1 MKNSWFKKLIPHG
14 IAVLV
19 FLIVAFIYCKPVL
32 EGKVVAQHDITHWK
46 GSIQQSAEYAKTHD
60 GVYPLWTNSMFSG
73 MPTFQIGYT
82 NNNKIPWIAHKIFS
96 LGLPKPVN
104 FFFLACICFYFLTVV
119 LRIRPVFGILGAL
132 AFAYAT
138 YDPVIIA
145 VGHDTKML
153 SIAYMPAL
161 LASILLIY
169 EKRYWLG
176 AGLTALF
183 TGVLITQNHPQI
195 DYYFFLTVAIMT
207 IFYAVRWIRN
217 KEWRHLAFA
226 LTITL
231 LAGLVGVL
239 TNAVSIFS
247 TYEYQKETIRGGG
260 TALADSVRNKDD
272 AKDGL
277 TKDYALS
284 YSMFVSEPFVMM
296 VPRMFGGSSD
306 HLEIKEEKSK
316 AIDKVRNSPQE
327 AQQFLFRN
335 FSPFFYQSDE
345 GELSVKTY
353 WGGIGGTSGP
363 PYVGAI
369 ICFLAFL
376 ALFVL
381 DNKHKWWIITAVV
394 LTIMM
399 SWGSYFDTLNGF
411 LYKHL
416 PLYNKFRAPS
426 MILVVPQLLLP
437 LLAVLGLNAFTNISD
452 KKERLKKLKYGAL
465 FTAGVFLILFM
476 LYFSF
481 DFMNQSNKMVLA
493 NDQLIQQPEA
503 YTLVKDF
510 ISGIAADRKAMMLSD
525 IFRSFGFIAAA
536 ALLLFLFARNVIR
549 QTVLGVILT
558 ALILIDLMPINSIYL
573 NYDSYQDETE
583 NKTAFVETNADRE
596 IRGDKSF
603 YRVFNDSDG
612 PTVDG
617 DRWSENITSYYYNS
631 IGGYHPAKIRIYQD
645 LINREQIEN
654 KSMFENDSAILNM
667 LNAKYFIKKNPEG
680 QTISYTK
687 NDKAM
692 GNAWLVKNILYVNTA
707 RAEFDS
713 LGTFNPKETA
723 IVHESF
729 KPSIPNPPVFD
740 SSATISLVKND
751 NDVVT
756 YSFNALSNQ
765 FAVFSEVYYKSGWKA
780 YIDGK
785 EAPIIK
791 VNYVLRGLS
800 VPAGKHDIRF
810 EFKPEGYYNGKKIT
824 SIFSIV
830 LIVVLAAG
838 FFMEWRN
845 RKQTALANRV

>member
-1 MKNSWFKKLIPHG
+1 
-14 IAVLV
+14 LV
-19 FLIVAFIYCKPVL
+19 FLVVAFIYCKPVL

-46 GSIQQSAEYAKTHD
+46 GSIQQSIEYAKDHN

-82 NNNKIPWIAHKIFS
+82 ANNKIPWIAHQIFS

-169 EKRYWLG
+169 EKKYWLG

-183 TGVLITQNHPQI
+183 TSVLITQNHPQI
-195 DYYFFLTVAIMT
+195 AYYFFLTVSIMT
-207 IFYAVRWIRN
+207 IFFAVRWITN

-226 LTITL
+226 LAFTL
-231 LAGLVGVL
+231 IAGLVGVL
-239 TNAVSIFS
+239 TNAVSLFS

-260 TALADSVRNKDD
+260 TALVDSTTKDD
-272 AKDGL
+272 AKNGL

-284 YSMFVSEPFVMM
+284 YSMYISEPFVMM
-296 VPRMFGGSSD
+296 VPRMFGGSND
-306 HLEIKEEKSK
+306 HLEIKEDKSK
-316 AIDKVRNSPQE
+316 AIEKVRSSPQE

-335 FSPFFYQSDE
+335 LGRSFYQSDA
-345 GELSVKTY
+345 GELSVRTY

-376 ALFVL
+376 SLFVL
-381 DNKHKWWIITAVV
+381 DNKHKWWILTAIV

-399 SWGSYFDTLNGF
+399 SWGSYFDALNGF

-426 MILVVPQLLLP
+426 MIMVIPQLLLP
-437 LLAVLGLNAFTNISD
+437 ILAILGLNAFTQITD
-452 KKERLKKLKYGAL
+452 KKELLKKLKYGAL
-465 FTAGVFLILFM
+465 FTGGVFIILFM

-481 DFMNQSNKMVLA
+481 DFKTLSDKGMLA
-493 NDQLIQQPEA
+493 NDMLMQQPEA

-510 ISGIAADRKAMMLSD
+510 ISGIIADRKAMMLND

-536 ALLLFLFARNVIR
+536 ALLVFLFARGIVK
-549 QTVLGVILT
+549 QTALGVILI
-558 ALILIDLMPINSIYL
+558 ALVLVDLMTINTTYL
-573 NYDSYQDETE
+573 NYDSYKDETD

-596 IRGDKSF
+596 IRADKSF
-603 YRVFNDSDG
+603 YRVFNNSDG
-612 PTVDG
+612 GTVGG
-617 DRWSENITSYYYNS
+617 DRYSENITSYYYNS

-645 LINREQIEN
+645 LIEN
-654 KSMFENDSAILNM
+654 KAMTENDSAILNM
-667 LNAKYFIKKNPEG
+667 LNAKYFIKKNEEG
-680 QTISYTK
+680 QTLSYTK

-692 GNAWLVKNILYVNTA
+692 GNAWLVKNILYVKNA

-713 LGTFNPKETA
+713 LDTFNPGETA
-723 IVHESF
+723 IVQESF
-729 KPSIPNPPVFD
+729 KPSIPNQPVFD
-740 SSATISLVKND
+740 SAATISLVKND

-756 YSFNALSNQ
+756 YSFNAPTNQ
-765 FAVFSEVYYKSGWKA
+765 FAIFSEVYYASGWKA

-800 VPAGKHDIRF
+800 VPAGKHDIKF
-810 EFKPEGYYNGKKIT
+810 EFKPEGYYQGKKIT
-824 SIFSIV
+824 SIFSII
-830 LIVVLAAG
+830 LVVILVVG
-838 FFMEWRN
+838 IFMEWRN

>member
-1 MKNSWFKKLIPHG
+1 MKNSWFKKLIPHAV
-14 IAVLV
+14 AVLV
-19 FLIVAFIYCKPVL
+19 FLLVALIYCRPVL
-32 EGKVVAQHDITHWK
+32 EGKVVAQHDVTHWK
-46 GSIQQSAEYAKTHD
+46 GSIQQSVEYAKTHD

-104 FFFLACICFYFLTVV
+104 FFFLACICFYFLTVI
-119 LRIRPVFGILGAL
+119 LRVRPVFGILGAL
-132 AFAYAT
+132 AFGYAT
-138 YDPVIIA
+138 YNPVIIA

-169 EKRYWLG
+169 EKKYWLG

-183 TGVLITQNHPQI
+183 TAILITQNHPQI
-195 DYYFFLTVAIMT
+195 AYYFFLTVFIMT
-207 IFYAVRWIRN
+207 IFFAVRWIRN
-217 KEWRHLAFA
+217 KEWRHLILATG
-226 LTITL
+226 LTL
-231 LAGLVGVL
+231 VAGLVGVL

-260 TALADSVRNKDD
+260 TALNDTTANNEN
-272 AKDGL
+272 AKNGL

-284 YSMFVSEPFVMM
+284 YSMGISEPFVMM

-316 AIDKVRNSPQE
+316 AIEKVRNTSQE
-327 AQQFLFRN
+327 GQQFLFQN

-363 PYVGAI
+363 PYIGAI

-376 ALFVL
+376 AFFIL
-381 DNKHKWWIITAVV
+381 DNTHKWWILTAIV

-399 SWGSYFDTLNGF
+399 SWGSYFDALNGF

-426 MILVVPQLLLP
+426 MILVIPQLLLP
-437 LLAVLGLNAFTNISD
+437 ILAVLGLNAFTGITD
-452 KKERLKKLKYGAL
+452 KKEKLKKLKHGAL
-465 FTAGVFLILFM
+465 FTAGIFLILFI

-481 DFMNQSNKMVLA
+481 DFMNESNKMVLA
-493 NDQLIQQPEA
+493 NDRLIQQPEA

-510 ISGIAADRKAMMLSD
+510 ISGIVADRKALMLGD
-525 IFRSFGFIAAA
+525 IGRSFGFIAAA
-536 ALLLFLFARNVIR
+536 ALLLFLFARNTIK
-549 QTVLGVILT
+549 QMALGIVLAIMV
-558 ALILIDLMPINSIYL
+558 LIDLMPVNSNYL
-573 NYDSYQDETE
+573 SESNYKDETE
-583 NKTAFVETNADRE
+583 NTEAFVETAADKE
-596 IRGDKSF
+596 IRADKSF

-645 LINREQIEN
+645 LIEN
-654 KSMFENDSAILNM
+654 KTMKENNGAILNM
-667 LNAKYFIKKNPEG
+667 LNAKYFIKKNPNG
-680 QTISYTK
+680 QTQSFIK
-687 NDKAM
+687 NDRAM
-692 GNAWLVKNILYVNTA
+692 GNSWLVKNILYVNSA
-707 RAEFDS
+707 RAEIDS
-713 LGTFNPKETA
+713 LDTFDPNETA
-723 IVHESF
+723 IVQESF
-729 KPSIPNPPVFD
+729 RSSIPNPPVFD
-740 SSATISLVKND
+740 SAATISLVKND

-756 YSFNALSNQ
+756 YTSNAAGNQ

-800 VPAGKHDIRF
+800 LPAGKHDIKF
-810 EFKPEGYYNGKKIT
+810 EFKPEGYYNGKKMT
-824 SIFSIV
+824 SIFSII
-830 LIVVLAAG
+830 LVVILAAG
-838 FFMEWRN
+838 IFMEWRN